1 MKKVFGSADEAI
13 FDLQDGA
20 TIMLGGFG
28 LCGIPENLIDAL
40 VRRGTKRLTTISNNC
55 GVGGFGLG
63 VALAAGRIRKHVG
76 TYVGDNPVLEDK
88 VMRGEIELDL
98 VPQGTFIERIRAAG
112 AGIPAFYTPTGAGTI
127 VEKNKEIREFDD
139 KTYILERALSAD
151 FAFVKAWKGDPWG
164 NLVYRMTARNFNP
177 EMATA
182 GKVTIAEV
190 EELVPLGSLSPDEIH
205 TPGVYVKRILQG
217 TNYQKR
223 IEKRTYSPSPARS

>member
-1 MKKVFGSADEAI
+1 MQKVFANADEAI

-20 TIMLGGFG
+20 SILLGGFG

-63 VALAAGRIRKHVG
+63 VALGAGQIVKHVG

-88 VMRGEIELDL
+88 VMKGEIALDL

-112 AGIPAFYTPTGAGTI
+112 AGIPAFYTPTGAGTP
-127 VEKNKEIREFDD
+127 VAVKKEIREFDG
-139 KTYILERALSAD
+139 KPYLLERALSAD
-151 FAFVKAWKGDPWG
+151 FAFIKAWKGDPWG

-182 GKVTIAEV
+182 AKVTIAEV
-190 EELVPLGSLSPDEIH
+190 EELVPLGALAPDEIH

-217 TNYQKR
+217 SGYEKR
-223 IEKRTYSPSPARS
+223 IEKRTYTKR

>member
-1 MKKVFGSADEAI
+1 MQKVFANADEAI

-20 TIMLGGFG
+20 SILLGGFG

-63 VALAAGRIRKHVG
+63 VALGAGQIVKHVG

-88 VMRGEIELDL
+88 VMKGQIALDL

-112 AGIPAFYTPTGAGTI
+112 AGIPAFYTPTGAGTP
-127 VEKNKEIREFDD
+127 VAEKKEIREFDG
-139 KTYILERALSAD
+139 KPYLLERALSAD
-151 FAFVKAWKGDPWG
+151 FAFIKAWKGDPWG
-164 NLVYRMTARNFNP
+164 NLVSRMTARNFNP

-182 GKVTIAEV
+182 AKVTIAEV
-190 EELVPLGSLSPDEIH
+190 EELVPLGALAPDEIH

-217 TNYQKR
+217 SGYEKR
-223 IEKRTYSPSPARS
+223 IEKRTYTKR

>member
-1 MKKVFGSADEAI
+1 MQKVFANADEAI

-20 TIMLGGFG
+20 SILLGGFG

-63 VALAAGRIRKHVG
+63 VALGAGQIVKHVG

-88 VMRGEIELDL
+88 VMKGEIALDL

-112 AGIPAFYTPTGAGTI
+112 AGIPAFYTPTGAGTP
-127 VEKNKEIREFDD
+127 VAEKKEIREFDG
-139 KTYILERALSAD
+139 KPYLLERALSAD
-151 FAFVKAWKGDPWG
+151 FAFIKAWKGDPWG

-182 GKVTIAEV
+182 AKVTIAEV
-190 EELVPLGSLSPDEIH
+190 EELVPLGALAPDEIH

-217 TNYQKR
+217 SGYEKR
-223 IEKRTYSPSPARS
+223 IEKRTYTKR

>member
-1 MKKVFGSADEAI
+1 MHKVFANADEAI
-13 FDLQDGA
+13 FDLQDGSS
-20 TIMLGGFG
+20 ILLGGFG

-40 VRRGTKRLTTISNNC
+40 VKRGTKRLTTISNNC

-63 VALAAGRIRKHVG
+63 VALAAGQIVKHVG

-88 VMRGEIELDL
+88 VMKGEIELDL

-112 AGIPAFYTPTGAGTI
+112 AGIPAFYTPTGAGTL
-127 VEKNKEIREFDD
+127 VAERKEIREFDG
-139 KTYILERALSAD
+139 KSYLLERALRAD

-164 NLVYRMTARNFNP
+164 NLIYRMTARNFNP

-182 GKVTIAEV
+182 AKVTIAEV
-190 EELVPLGSLSPDEIH
+190 EELVPLGALSPDEIH

-217 TNYQKR
+217 SRYQKR
-223 IEKRTYSPSPARS
+223 IEKRTYSRR

>member
-1 MKKVFGSADEAI
+1 MQKVFANADEAI

-20 TIMLGGFG
+20 SILLGGFG

-63 VALAAGRIRKHVG
+63 VALGAGQIVKHVG

-88 VMRGEIELDL
+88 VMKGQIALDL

-112 AGIPAFYTPTGAGTI
+112 AGIPAFYTPTGAGTP
-127 VEKNKEIREFDD
+127 VAEKKEIREFDG
-139 KTYILERALSAD
+139 KPYLLERALSAD
-151 FAFVKAWKGDPWG
+151 FAFIKAWKGDPWG

-182 GKVTIAEV
+182 AKVTIAEV
-190 EELVPLGSLSPDEIH
+190 EELVPLGALAPDEIH

-217 TNYQKR
+217 SGYEKR
-223 IEKRTYSPSPARS
+223 IEKRTYTKR

>member
-1 MKKVFGSADEAI
+1 MKKVFANADDAI

-20 TIMLGGFG
+20 SILLGGFG

-63 VALAAGRIRKHVG
+63 VALAAGQISKHVG
-76 TYVGDNPVLEDK
+76 TYVGDNPILEDK

-112 AGIPAFYTPTGAGTI
+112 AGIPAFYTPTGAGTL
-127 VEKNKEIREFDD
+127 VAEKKEIREFDGE
-139 KTYILERALSAD
+139 TYLLERALHAG
-151 FAFVKAWKGDPWG
+151 FAFIKAWKGDPWG

-182 GKVTIAEV
+182 ARVTIAEV
-190 EELVPLGSLSPDEIH
+190 EELVPLGSLSPDDIH

-217 TNYQKR
+217 KNYQKR
-223 IEKRTYSPSPARS
+223 IEKRTITTS